1 MNSALWSRRE
11 FLAAA
16 AAAPVLARPS
26 GPPPA
31 IVLIQAGGVGSWMLG
46 VYGNQE
52 IRTPN
57 LDLLGRSG
65 VRFLSHAAPAP
76 EQPSGAAFLTGRTPA
91 KQTAQ
96 DATLSTLLAARGFEC
111 GRGGHNDALAFLDAQ
126 KPNRP
131 FFLVAEYPAPAPP
144 YQGLSQKEYDACAKV
159 SFNSVGWEP
168 MAPNA
173 AANKELLANPAA
185 SLRRAAAHITAMDAE
200 IGALIQRIE
209 QRGLRDTTLII
220 FTSAGGALL
229 GRHGLWGGPRA
240 SDPPNLYE
248 EIVSTPLIWNWR
260 GSIGVE
266 GARPE
271 VVSGYDLLPSV
282 CELAGAAVPQ
292 GLCGRAYLR
301 AVFDEP
307 YPRKEPWRN
316 LAFSCASGLE
326 MARDARYKLVLRD
339 RGKGPGDLFD
349 LRTDPR
355 EKVNQ
360 YENPRFITVRERL
373 TADLNSW
380 RKQFA

>member
-1 MNSALWSRRE
+1 LTRALWNRRE
-11 FLAAA
+11 FLLAA

-31 IVLIQAGGVGSWMLG
+31 IVLIQAGGVGAWMLG

-57 LDLLGRSG
+57 IDLLARSG
-65 VRFLSHAAPAP
+65 MRFLSHVAAAP
-76 EQPSGAAFLTGRTPA
+76 EQAGGAALLTGRTPS
-91 KQTAQ
+91 KQSAQ

-111 GRGGHNDALAFLDAQ
+111 RQGGHNDALAFLDAQ
-126 KPNRP
+126 KANRP
-131 FFLVAEYPAPAPP
+131 FFLAADYPAPAPP
-144 YQGLSQKEYDACAKV
+144 YDGLSAKEYDAYANV
-159 SFNSVGWEP
+159 SFNTVGWEP

-173 AANKELLANPAA
+173 AANKELLRNAVA
-185 SLRRAAAHITAMDAE
+185 SLRRAAAHITAIDAQV
-200 IGALIQRIE
+200 GALVQRIE
-209 QRGLRDTTLII
+209 QKGLRDATLIL
-220 FTSAGGALL
+220 FTSPCGDLL

-240 SDPPNLYE
+240 SDPPNLYDE
-248 EIVSTPLIWNWR
+248 VVSTPMIWNWR
-260 GSIGVE
+260 GAIGVE

-271 VVSGYDLLPSV
+271 IVSGYDLLPAV

-292 GLCGRAYLR
+292 GLSGRAYLR
-301 AVFDEP
+301 AVFNEP

-316 LAFSCASGLE
+316 LAFSSAPGIEL
-326 MARDARYKLVLRD
+326 ARDARYKLVLRD
-339 RGKGPGDLFD
+339 QGKVPGDLFD

-373 TADLNSW
+373 TADLDSW
-380 RKQFA
+380 RKRFA